1 MSILEKEKKPVEIEA
16 LVNGM
21 KYFVNRMIKYNVAL
35 KEIGDKKKD
44 RNTLTFGSEELLPM
58 LEADL
63 KTSLRVIFLSKCFW
77 LMYEKRNKRN

>member
-21 KYFVNRMIKYNVAL
+21 KYFVNRLIKYNISL
-35 KEIGDKKKD
+35 KEINDKKKD

-63 KTSLRVIFLSKCFW
+63 KASLRVRFMFNREGSYLLKRS
-77 LMYEKRNKRN
+77 KRN

>member
-1 MSILEKEKKPVEIEA
+1 VSILEKEKKPVEIEA

-21 KYFVNRMIKYNVAL
+21 KYFVNRLIKYNISL
-35 KEIGDKKKD
+35 KEINDKKKD

-63 KTSLRVIFLSKCFW
+63 KASLRVRFMFNREGSYLLKRS
-77 LMYEKRNKRN
+77 KRN